1 MPETP
6 TEAPNIDLPGV
17 SAPDISS
24 RKPHR
29 LSARLRSCLVMCS
42 GVAGLRRLCCVKAE
56 RDALRESRGVGSVD
70 AKADDA
76 KIPDDEL
83 ERV

>member
-1 MPETP
+1 
-6 TEAPNIDLPGV
+6 
-17 SAPDISS
+17 
-24 RKPHR
+24 
-29 LSARLRSCLVMCS
+29 MCS